1 MKTKKQLE
9 FSYKMTATGIVAITI
24 IVIAVLATSSNKLKE
39 CSGTQPVDERLT
51 DSVYYPTE
59 NDVMVLD
66 TMLNQVQDIEK
77 DLDTLHIRMDRI
89 EDKIDDMLEEQK
101 TGWHGREGRSEYGEY
116 EAYSEWMEMQ

>member
-1 MKTKKQLE
+1 MV
-9 FSYKMTATGIVAITI
+9 AIGIVGIAILMGLMT
-24 IVIAVLATSSNKLKE
+24 VIEGDTTCPPEQTTEQCDSIFVP
-39 CSGTQPVDERLT
+39 TQE
-51 DSVYYPTE
+51 
-59 NDVMVLD
+59 DVMVLD